1 MCPST
6 TPIIVP
12 LAYPARTIFQ
22 PNASTDSEGGSSSA
36 GEASEFPHFL
46 DKGSPHNPGF
56 PANQSFV
63 NRRRLFKPLLKELE
77 ETKIVPELYPCGSRG
92 PVGAH
97 YLATKH
103 NVRWGDLSGEDS

>member
-63 NRRRLFKPLLKELE
+63 NVLNC
-77 ETKIVPELYPCGSRG
+77 VPCGIA
-92 PVGAH
+92 P
-97 YLATKH
+97 L
-103 NVRWGDLSGEDS
+103 RWLCDTSKNARDVSLLLRNLSCELVTGEV